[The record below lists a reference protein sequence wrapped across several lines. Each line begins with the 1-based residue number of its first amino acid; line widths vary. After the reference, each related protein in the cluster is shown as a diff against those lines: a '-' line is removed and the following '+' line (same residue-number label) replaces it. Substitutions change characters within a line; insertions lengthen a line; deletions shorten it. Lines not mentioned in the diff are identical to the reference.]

1 MSAQEQGQ
9 PQQQDPQ
16 GILEPDSGPMDPA
29 ADHDQTSSDMGSM
42 GSDPGRSDQ
51 QEDRSTSNQPLLSAD
66 DGQGFK
72 DRWDEIQVRF
82 VDEPQASVKDA
93 DALVTELMQRLAD
106 TFAQERGRLEAQWER
121 GEEASTEDLRTALQQ
136 YRSFFRRLLVA

>member
-1 MSAQEQGQ
+1 MSMQEQQ
-9 PQQQDPQ
+9 DREQSQTTQQDPE
-16 GILEPDSGPMDPA
+16 GILQPDASGQPD
-29 ADHDQTSSDMGSM
+29 GSV
-42 GSDPGRSDQ
+42 
-51 QEDRSTSNQPLLSAD
+51 TANQPLLSAD

-72 DRWDEIQVRF
+72 DRWEQIQVRF

-106 TFAQERGRLEAQWER
+106 SFAEERGRLEAQWER

>member
-1 MSAQEQGQ
+1 MSMQEQQ
-9 PQQQDPQ
+9 QEQSQTQQDPE
-16 GILEPDSGPMDPA
+16 GILQPDTSA
-29 ADHDQTSSDMGSM
+29 QADTSA
-42 GSDPGRSDQ
+42 
-51 QEDRSTSNQPLLSAD
+51 TANQPLLSAD

-72 DRWDEIQVRF
+72 DRWEQIQVRF

-106 TFAQERGRLEAQWER
+106 SFAQERGRLEGQWER

>member
-1 MSAQEQGQ
+1 MSMQEQEQ
-9 PQQQDPQ
+9 TQQDPD
-16 GILEPDSGPMDPA
+16 GILQPDSATTDA
-29 ADHDQTSSDMGSM
+29 AAEQSSPEMGTM
-42 GSDPGRSDQ
+42 GADQ
-51 QEDRSTSNQPLLSAD
+51 QRDTQDDRSTANQPLLSAD

-72 DRWDEIQVRF
+72 DRWEQIQVRF

-106 TFAQERGRLEAQWER
+106 SFAEERGRLEAQWER
-121 GEEASTEDLRTALQQ
+121 GEQASTEDLRTALQQ